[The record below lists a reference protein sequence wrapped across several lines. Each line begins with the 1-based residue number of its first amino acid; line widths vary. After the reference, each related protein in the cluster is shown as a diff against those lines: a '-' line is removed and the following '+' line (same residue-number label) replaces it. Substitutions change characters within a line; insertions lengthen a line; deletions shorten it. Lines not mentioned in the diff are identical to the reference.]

1 MSEVSDLG
9 LLRGIKTSMGT
20 VNGNE
25 MLSDSIREV
34 EEEVVFQSYEEGV

>member
-9 LLRGIKTSMGT
+9 LLRGIKVSMGR
-20 VNGNE
+20 VSGNE

-34 EEEVVFQSYEEGV
+34 EEEVVFQCYEECV